1 MKAHQLLS
9 LAVALFSAIL
19 LGQTVDRP
27 LQGTVVDPS
36 GSPIAG
42 ARIVASPSKSTVYS
56 DATGSFPIRAEWR
69 FSVSKE
75 GFSVAE
81 VQLDP
86 AGPRRVV
93 LEVAPVIGVVTVTEN
108 GGYVVGTTTSATKTA
123 TPLRDIPQSITVV
136 TQSQIRDQL
145 MMSVAD
151 VVRYVPGISAHQG
164 ENNRDQ
170 VIIRGNNSSADFFV
184 NGVRDDVQYFR
195 DLYNLERVEALKG
208 PNAMIFG
215 RGGGGGVINRVTKEA
230 GFIPLREI
238 SLQGG
243 SFGNKR
249 ISGDI
254 NQAFREKLA
263 FRLNGMYENSN
274 GFRRY
279 ANTERSGVSPSLT
292 WLATEKTRV
301 VLSYEH
307 FRDGRVADRGITSWN
322 GRPAAVD
329 FRTFFGNPFDAS
341 VRATVNLG
349 SAMVEHQAG
358 RWNVRNRT
366 QFGGYDRF
374 YRNYVPGAVTAN
386 GLQVAISAYDNA
398 TGRLNIFN
406 QTDVSYTA
414 ARHTLL
420 LGAEA
425 GRQSTDNFRNT
436 GYFGTSATSIL
447 APLAAPTIETPALFR
462 QSATDASNHVNT
474 RVAALYAQDQWMVT
488 RYLRLVGGIRA
499 DRFDLQFQNRRVP
512 EQLQRVDTLISPRL
526 GLVLKPVDSVSV
538 YANYSVS
545 YLPSAGDQFA
555 SLTSVTQQVKP
566 EKFENYEVGI
576 KWDATRSLSLT
587 TAAYRL
593 DRTNTR
599 STDPNDPT
607 RIVQTGS
614 QRTNGV
620 ELGWNGSVT
629 KAWQVSGGVGVQD
642 AYVTSATTAA
652 RAGAQVAQVPRA
664 TFSLWNNYRVLPRLG
679 AGLGILNRS
688 DMFAAIDNTVL
699 LPAYMRVDA
708 AVFYSLTEKIRLQAN
723 VENLTDRRYFANADN
738 NTNIS
743 PGSPRALRIGLTARF

>member
-1 MKAHQLLS
+1 MQAPRVLS
-9 LAVALFSAIL
+9 LAVALFYSVL
-19 LGQTVDRP
+19 MGQTTVRP
-27 LQGTVVDPS
+27 LTGKVLDSS
-36 GSPIAG
+36 GSPLAG
-42 ARIVASPSKSTVYS
+42 ARVVSAPSRAIVYS
-56 DATGSFPIRAEWR
+56 DATGSFPIRGEWR
-69 FSVSKE
+69 FSVTKE

-86 AGPRRVV
+86 AGPREIV
-93 LEVAPVIGVVTVTEN
+93 LTVAPVIGVVTVTEN
-108 GGYVVGTTTSATKTA
+108 AGYLVGTTSTATKTA
-123 TPLRDIPQSITVV
+123 TPLRDIPQSIAVV

-151 VVRYVPGISAHQG
+151 VVRYIPGIAAHQG

-170 VIIRGNNSSADFFV
+170 VIIRGNDSSADFFV
-184 NGVRDDVQYFR
+184 NGIRDDVQYFR

-230 GFIPLREI
+230 GMIPLREI
-238 SLQGG
+238 SLVGG

-254 NQAFREKLA
+254 DHVFGEKLA

-279 ANTERSGVSPSLT
+279 ANLERSGISPTMT
-292 WLATEKTRV
+292 WVLNERTRLV
-301 VLSYEH
+301 IAYEH
-307 FRDGRVADRGITSWN
+307 FRDQRVADRGMTSMN

-329 FRTFFGNPFDAS
+329 FRMFFGNPDDS
-341 VRATVNLG
+341 PVRATVNLG
-349 SAMVEHQAG
+349 SAMLEHQAG
-358 RWNVRNRT
+358 RWNIRNRT
-366 QFGGYDRF
+366 QFGGYDRY

-386 GLQVAISAYDNA
+386 GLQVALSTYDNT

-406 QTDVSYTA
+406 QTDVTYTA

-420 LGAEA
+420 FGAEA
-425 GRQSTDNFRNT
+425 GRQATDNLRNT
-436 GYFGTSATSIL
+436 GYFRGTATSIL
-447 APLAAPTIETPALFR
+447 APLAAPTIDTPVTFR
-462 QSATDASNHVNT
+462 QSATDANNDVNT
-474 RVAALYAQDQWMVT
+474 QVAALYAQDQWT
-488 RYLRLVGGIRA
+488 LNRYLRLVGGLRV
-499 DRFDLQFQNRRVP
+499 DRFDLRFQNRRVP
-512 EQLQRVDTLISPRL
+512 ERLQRVDTLISPRL
-526 GLVLKPVDSVSV
+526 GVVVKPVDAVSI

-566 EKFENYEVGI
+566 EKFENYEAGV
-576 KWDATRSLSLT
+576 KWDVSRSLSLT
-587 TAAYRL
+587 TAVYRL

-620 ELGWNGSVT
+620 EFGWSGSVT

-642 AYVTSATTAA
+642 AFVTSATMAA
-652 RAGAQVAQVPRA
+652 RAGAQIAQVPRA

-679 AGLGILNRS
+679 AGLGVLNRS
-688 DMFAAIDNTVL
+688 DMFAGIDNTVV
-699 LPAYMRVDA
+699 LPSYTRVDA

-723 VENLTDRRYFANADN
+723 VENLTDRRYFANAHT
-738 NTNIS
+738 NTNIT

>member
-1 MKAHQLLS
+1 
-9 LAVALFSAIL
+9 V
-19 LGQTVDRP
+19 T
-27 LQGTVVDPS
+27 
-36 GSPIAG
+36 
-42 ARIVASPSKSTVYS
+42 
-56 DATGSFPIRAEWR
+56 
-69 FSVSKE
+69 KE

-86 AGPRRVV
+86 AGPREIV
-93 LEVAPVIGVVTVTEN
+93 LTVAPVIGVVTVTEN
-108 GGYVVGTTTSATKTA
+108 AGYLVGTTSTATKTA
-123 TPLRDIPQSITVV
+123 TPLRDIPQSIAVV

-151 VVRYVPGISAHQG
+151 VVRYIPGIAAHQG

-170 VIIRGNNSSADFFV
+170 VIIRGNDSSADFFV
-184 NGVRDDVQYFR
+184 NGIRDDVQYFR

-230 GFIPLREI
+230 GMIPLREI
-238 SLQGG
+238 SLVGG

-254 NQAFREKLA
+254 DHVFGEKLA

-279 ANTERSGVSPSLT
+279 ANLERSGISPTMT
-292 WLATEKTRV
+292 WVLNERTRLV
-301 VLSYEH
+301 IAYEH
-307 FRDGRVADRGITSWN
+307 FRDQRVADRGMTSMN

-329 FRTFFGNPFDAS
+329 FRMFFGNPDDS
-341 VRATVNLG
+341 PVRATVNLG
-349 SAMVEHQAG
+349 SAMLEHQAG
-358 RWNVRNRT
+358 RWNIRNRT
-366 QFGGYDRF
+366 QFGGYDRY

-386 GLQVAISAYDNA
+386 GLQVALSTYDNT

-406 QTDVSYTA
+406 QTDVTYTA

-420 LGAEA
+420 FGAEA
-425 GRQSTDNFRNT
+425 GRQATDNLRNT
-436 GYFGTSATSIL
+436 GYFRGTATSIL
-447 APLAAPTIETPALFR
+447 APLAAPTIDTPVTFR
-462 QSATDASNHVNT
+462 QSATDANNDVNT
-474 RVAALYAQDQWMVT
+474 HVAALYAQDQWT
-488 RYLRLVGGIRA
+488 LNRYLRLVGGLRV
-499 DRFDLQFQNRRVP
+499 DRFDLRFQNRRVP
-512 EQLQRVDTLISPRL
+512 ERLQRVDTLISPRL
-526 GLVLKPVDSVSV
+526 GVVVKPVDAVSI

-566 EKFENYEVGI
+566 EKFENYEAGV
-576 KWDATRSLSLT
+576 KWDVSRSLSLT
-587 TAAYRL
+587 TAVYRL

-620 ELGWNGSVT
+620 EFGWSGSVT

-642 AYVTSATTAA
+642 AFVTSATMAA
-652 RAGAQVAQVPRA
+652 RAGAQIAQVPRA

-679 AGLGILNRS
+679 AGLGVLNRS
-688 DMFAAIDNTVL
+688 DMFAGIDNTVV
-699 LPAYMRVDA
+699 LPSYTRVDA

-723 VENLTDRRYFANADN
+723 VENLTDRRYFANAHT
-738 NTNIS
+738 NTNIT